1 MVKIVLIQSSL
12 RPDARTAV
20 VVAETAK
27 VLRQLDIDHQIIDL
41 RDYTLPFCD
50 GRSLVA
56 YFEEYPDVRYLHEVM
71 VSADGYIFG
80 YPVYLYTIS
89 GVLKNFLDILGKST
103 SGKHF
108 GIIANA
114 GGKNNYM
121 SSNDL
126 INFMLYD
133 FNSTAVM
140 PQVYSYKSH
149 FRQLPDNNWE
159 LIDPKP
165 IQKISQMVDTLLA
178 RVNRPIRT
186 EV

>member
-20 VVAETAK
+20 VIAETAK
-27 VLRQLDIDHQIIDL
+27 VLHHLGVDYQIVDL
-41 RDYTLPFCD
+41 RDYNLPFCD
-50 GRSLVA
+50 GRSLTS
-56 YFEEYPDVRYLHEVM
+56 YFEEYPDVRYLHELM
-71 VSADGYIFG
+71 ETADGYIFG

-103 SGKHF
+103 SGKYF

-133 FNSTAVM
+133 FNATAVM

-149 FRQLPDNNWE
+149 FRQLPDSSWE

-165 IQKISQMVDTLLA
+165 IQKISQMVDSLLA
-178 RVNRPIRT
+178 RVTMPIRT